1 VASVLV
7 MHHSW
12 RDPAISS
19 RELSA
24 REDRLVRACVPDLQA
39 FSSFEP
45 RDQSQTA
52 VLFLEHADSGAV
64 LGAWTV
70 AGALRLADML
80 GDTMPD
86 VASSIRAS
94 Y

>member
-1 VASVLV
+1 

-12 RDPAISS
+12 REPPSSS
-19 RELSA
+19 RELSEL
-24 REDRLVRACVPDLQA
+24 EDRLVRACVPDLLA

-52 VLFLEHADSGAV
+52 LLFLEDPDSVGV
-64 LGAWTV
+64 IGAWSV

-80 GDTMPD
+80 RETMPE
-86 VASSIRAS
+86 VASEISAS
-94 Y
+94 F

>member
-1 VASVLV
+1 VHACPI
-7 MHHSW
+7 SW
-12 RDPAISS
+12 LSRASS
-19 RELSA
+19 RAIRA
-24 REDRLVRACVPDLQA
+24 RPQSS

-52 VLFLEHADSGAV
+52 VLFLEHADGGDV

-80 GDTMPD
+80 GDTMPE

>member
-1 VASVLV
+1 MLV

-19 RELSA
+19 RELSPQ
-24 REDRLVRACVPDLQA
+24 EDRLVRACVPDLLA

-45 RDQSQTA
+45 HDQSQTA
-52 VLFLEHADSGAV
+52 LLYLEQADSDDV

-80 GDTMPD
+80 RDTMPE
-86 VASSIRAS
+86 VASSIRAN

>member
-1 VASVLV
+1 

-12 RDPAISS
+12 REPAVSI
-19 RELSA
+19 RELSDQ
-24 REDRLVRACVPDLQA
+24 EDRLVRACVPDLLA

-52 VLFLEHADSGAV
+52 LLFLEAPESADV
-64 LGAWTV
+64 IGAWSV

-80 GDTMPD
+80 RGTLPE
-86 VASSIRAS
+86 VANEISTSF
-94 Y
+94 

>member
-1 VASVLV
+1 ML
-7 MHHSW
+7 HHSW

-19 RELSA
+19 RELSP
-24 REDRLVRACVPDLQA
+24 REDRLVRACVPDLLA

-45 RDQSQTA
+45 RDQGQTA
-52 VLFLEHADSGAV
+52 VLFLEHAAGGDV

-80 GDTMPD
+80 GDTIPE

-94 Y
+94 F